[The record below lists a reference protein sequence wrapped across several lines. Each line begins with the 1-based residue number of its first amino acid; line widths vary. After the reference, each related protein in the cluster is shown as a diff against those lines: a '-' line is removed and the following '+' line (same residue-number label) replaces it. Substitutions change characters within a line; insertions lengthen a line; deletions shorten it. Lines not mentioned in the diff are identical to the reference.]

1 MKKIV
6 TYCFFAIEAVLFCIF
21 VSMDVMSI
29 PHSNYVKF
37 AAIALVGAFSLFAG
51 KEKDNAQ
58 NGADERRKIHRGK
71 DGARHIDLGRGLIF
85 LHDVLLS
92 LGVKLKKSFIL

>member
-1 MKKIV
+1 MKKIA
-6 TYCFFAIEAVLFCIF
+6 TYCFFAIEAVFFCIF

-51 KEKDNAQ
+51 KEKENT
-58 NGADERRKIHRGK
+58 R
-71 DGARHIDLGRGLIF
+71 
-85 LHDVLLS
+85 VC
-92 LGVKLKKSFIL
+92 